1 MRELSSS
8 PAGTV
13 FLLTLMMALVT
24 ACAGNST
31 RSDPLLERAQLRWDS
46 ILSGD
51 LDTAYSLYSPGYR
64 SANSR
69 VDFEI
74 ELRLKRV
81 KWTSAE
87 YLEQACSEDR
97 CLVSFKVGYRVN
109 APVPGVSVFN
119 SFDNI
124 QDIWVKTGGT
134 WWFVPPQG

>member
-1 MRELSSS
+1 MKEWSSR
-8 PAGTV
+8 PLGTV
-13 FLLTLMMALVT
+13 LFLALMMALVT

-31 RSDPLLERAQLRWDS
+31 HGDPVRERAQLRWDS

-64 SANSR
+64 SANTR

-74 ELRLKRV
+74 ELRLQRV

-97 CLVSFKVGYRVN
+97 CVVSFKVGYRVT
-109 APVPGVSVFN
+109 APVPGVSVFDG
-119 SFDNI
+119 FENI
-124 QDIWVKTGGT
+124 QNIWVKTGGT
-134 WWFVPPQG
+134 WWFVPPQE